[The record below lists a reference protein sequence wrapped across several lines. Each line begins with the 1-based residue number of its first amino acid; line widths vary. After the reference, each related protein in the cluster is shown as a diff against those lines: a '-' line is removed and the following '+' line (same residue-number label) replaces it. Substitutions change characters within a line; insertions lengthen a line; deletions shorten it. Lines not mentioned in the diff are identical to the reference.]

1 MKLRNKGIK
10 TYLLS
15 VAIVTFIAYIVP
27 SIVLYLGGY
36 GGVILSACISL
47 LNVNIAVLAWIL
59 VKSNGKNALLKWHLG
74 LNGCVVLLLLVIIS
88 LTITNGGFLSFSI
101 IAFVWLGIFNIL
113 PIIFSYIVYSF
124 ILRKTCIKSTNM

>member
-74 LNGCVVLLLLVIIS
+74 LNGCVVFIS

>member
-59 VKSNGKNALLKWHLG
+59 VKSNG

>member
-27 SIVLYLGGY
+27 SIVLYLEGY

-59 VKSNGKNALLKWHLG
+59 TFLKQ
-74 LNGCVVLLLLVIIS
+74 
-88 LTITNGGFLSFSI
+88 GF
-101 IAFVWLGIFNIL
+101 
-113 PIIFSYIVYSF
+113 
-124 ILRKTCIKSTNM
+124 